1 MKAKDR
7 LEIGLDCNIRKIKE
21 GNKKGVVELID
32 YDLPEMLPWNDDFIN
47 YGDGVLCIGESDLG
61 YVKFDL
67 NRTPHVL
74 VAGETGSGK
83 SVILRCMLWQM
94 IKKGCRIY
102 MIDFKG
108 GVEFGKVYE
117 KYGEV
122 ITDRKRA
129 ITILSNLVK
138 ENESRLKLFRE
149 LEVKNLKEYNTKTG
163 SNLARIGVFID
174 EIGEM
179 LDKKGVS
186 KEDKP
191 IFEQLEA
198 YLSTLAR
205 LSRATGINL
214 FLGVQ
219 RPDANVL
226 TGQIKNNVPVRISG
240 RFADKTVSEIVLG
253 NTAACNLPDI
263 KGRLLYKV
271 GNETIEFQSFYFDDE
286 KDLQDIEL
294 NYGEMLVMKKSKR
307 KKVEEEFDDFSYPE
321 ESDDFFENTNNIDL
335 DFDF

>member
-1 MKAKDR
+1 MANDKER
-7 LEIGLDCNIRKIKE
+7 LP
-21 GNKKGVVELID
+21 
-32 YDLPEMLPWNDDFIN
+32 DL
-47 YGDGVLCIGESDLG
+47 
-61 YVKFDL
+61 
-67 NRTPHVL
+67 H
-74 VAGETGSGK
+74 
-83 SVILRCMLWQM
+83 
-94 IKKGCRIY
+94 
-102 MIDFKG
+102 

-294 NYGEMLVMKKSKR
+294 NYGEMLVMKESKR